1 LVEGSLKAASL
12 TFEAPYRSGP
22 PDAEVA
28 RELERLEAE
37 LADAKSRGVPE
48 GERRAI
54 AAKATMARMERVA
67 LARTRDKGPF
77 REEEVQAMRLG
88 DGLYVVGLPGE
99 VFYETG
105 EEIRRLSGLE
115 DLIVIA
121 YANDYPGYFCRAE
134 AFAEGGYEAGVT
146 PFAPEADALLVKAA
160 VEVLERVR

>member
-1 LVEGSLKAASL
+1 
-12 TFEAPYRSGP
+12 
-22 PDAEVA
+22 
-28 RELERLEAE
+28 
-37 LADAKSRGVPE
+37 
-48 GERRAI
+48 
-54 AAKATMARMERVA
+54 MARMERVA
-67 LARTRDKGPF
+67 LARTRDKGPC

-115 DLIVIA
+115 DLVVIA

-160 VEVLERVR
+160 VAVLERVR